1 MLITKTFLIAYY
13 YLHYKL
19 LLLFLICIL
28 LMYYQSFFTVIFYHI
43 LTQGVI
49 IINQDN
55 GYTLSYPINFTAT
68 PICLGNDM
76 ATGSD
81 VVNSQFLSFGNAG
94 TSKVIVSSIHGSGAQ
109 GKLYG
114 RCLFIGI

>member
-1 MLITKTFLIAYY
+1 MIIQLVQLA
-13 YLHYKL
+13 LVGL
-19 LLLFLICIL
+19 RLA
-28 LMYYQSFFTVIFYHI
+28 SN
-43 LTQGVI
+43 QGVI

>member
-1 MLITKTFLIAYY
+1 
-13 YLHYKL
+13 
-19 LLLFLICIL
+19 
-28 LMYYQSFFTVIFYHI
+28 
-43 LTQGVI
+43 
-49 IINQDN
+49 
-55 GYTLSYPINFTAT
+55 
-68 PICLGNDM
+68 M